1 MQTYLMS
8 DGCLF
13 QRFRRAW
20 LVLIR
25 AECACGHLTRPCL
38 TLNGAS
44 NALFRHQA
52 QAGTRV
58 A

>member
-1 MQTYLMS
+1 MPLYRLS

-20 LVLIR
+20 LILIR
-25 AECACGHLTRPCL
+25 AECTCGHLTRPCL
-38 TLNGAS
+38 TMEGAS
-44 NALFRHQA
+44 DELIRHQA